1 MYVSLKS
8 YVHVQCTYAWNF
20 MYICVHLKFYVR
32 MLEILCTC
40 TYAWNCM
47 YIYVHLKLY
56 VRMLEILCTCT
67 MYACLEFYVHL
78 RTHEILCTY
87 KLTCNLM
94 YMYVYLKYYVHVQ
107 NVHCEIKLLFDDM
120 MMSVLYKTDTLVVI
134 CTDCTGSCKSNY
146 HTITTTTAP

>member
-1 MYVSLKS
+1 MYIHLKL
-8 YVHVQCTYAWNF
+8 YVHVRT
-20 MYICVHLKFYVR
+20 
-32 MLEILCTC
+32 LEILYYVHVHMLKVLCTH
-40 TYAWNCM
+40 AWNLM
-47 YIYVHLKLY
+47 YMYVCLEFYVHLKLY

-78 RTHEILCTY
+78 RTHEIVCTY

-94 YMYVYLKYYVHVQ
+94 YMYVYLKYYIHVQ

-146 HTITTTTAP
+146 HTITTTTAL